1 MIGMFAVSKAG
12 HDKGQIYIIIREE
25 GDFVYLADGRLKTL
39 EAPKK
44 KRKKHLQPVKKGMDT
59 ALAKKLQSGM
69 PVYNEEI
76 KYAIKMRTR
85 DSESISYE

>member
-12 HDKGQIYIIIREE
+12 HDKGQMYVIIKEE

-44 KRKKHLQPVKKGMDT
+44 KRKKHLQPIKKGIDA
-59 ALAKKLQSGM
+59 ALAEKLQNGKT
-69 PVYNEEI
+69 VYNEEI
-76 KYAIKMRTR
+76 KYAIKIRTR
-85 DSESISYE
+85 DSYE

>member
-12 HDKGQIYIIIREE
+12 HDKGQMYVIVKEE

-44 KRKKHLQPVKKGMDT
+44 KRKKHLQPVKKGMDV
-59 ALAKKLQSGM
+59 ALAEKLQNGKT
-69 PVYNEEI
+69 VYNEEI
-76 KYAIKMRTR
+76 KYAIKIRTR
-85 DSESISYE
+85 DSYE

>member
-12 HDKGQIYIIIREE
+12 HDKGRMYVIIKEE
-25 GDFVYLADGRLKTL
+25 GDFVYLADGQQKTL

-44 KRKKHLQPVKKGMDT
+44 KRKKHLQPVKKGMDA
-59 ALAKKLQSGM
+59 ALAEKLQSGK

-76 KYAIKMRTR
+76 KYAIKIRTR
-85 DSESISYE
+85 DAYE